1 MVLKYHARENLQSKL
16 CIHICFLVQL
26 MKGQAPG
33 SAGISLVG
41 NHSVADCYL
50 QLQLVKG
57 VKGYVSCPGISSVR
71 EKGTLEDYYN
81 YLDNG
86 YFLCQISKLSLSLS
100 TSTIQLLSVTCC
112 ISQFSQRHFIFQRI
126 QTFQTIIYLLA
137 KSTAT
142 QFATAINTTSILLD
156 I

>member
-1 MVLKYHARENLQSKL
+1 MVLKYHARKNLQSKL
-16 CIHICFLVQL
+16 CVCIHICFLVQL

-57 VKGYVSCPGISSVR
+57 YVSGPGISSVGK
-71 EKGTLEDYYN
+71 KGTLEDYYN

-86 YFLCQISKLSLSLS
+86 YFLCQISKLSLSL
-100 TSTIQLLSVTCC
+100 STIQLLSVTCC

-126 QTFQTIIYLLA
+126 QTFQTRIYLLE
-137 KSTAT
+137 
-142 QFATAINTTSILLD
+142 
-156 I
+156 